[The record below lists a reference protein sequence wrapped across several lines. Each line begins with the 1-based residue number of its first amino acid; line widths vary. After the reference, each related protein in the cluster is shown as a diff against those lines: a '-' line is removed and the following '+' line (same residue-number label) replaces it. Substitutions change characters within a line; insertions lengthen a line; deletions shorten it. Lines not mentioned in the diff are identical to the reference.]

1 MTGDANTFMRLQT
14 ASPEPLKS
22 SFSVSAGMFL
32 QVLSRRGDGCRA
44 MRKLIR
50 DCHSRPVEKQHMR
63 RQAFQLFR
71 ALYER
76 KIVELMPPSSEQKLR
91 VNLDLQ
97 ADFSLNQVLSLYCL
111 DSLALLDI
119 AADNYV
125 LKLLSLIEAILEDPD
140 ILLRKQ
146 LDFLKREK
154 LAELK
159 AAGVEYETRME
170 LLEKVEYLEFNYQ
183 LQEIGSSL
191 LLLFVNVV
199 VVG

>member
-1 MTGDANTFMRLQT
+1 MRLQT

-22 SFSVSAGMFL
+22 SFFVSAGMLL

-50 DCHSRPVEKQHMR
+50 DCNSRPVEKQHMR

-97 ADFSLNQVLSLYCL
+97 ANFSLNQVLSLYCL

-119 AADNYV
+119 AAGDYV
-125 LKLLSLIEAILEDPD
+125 LKLLSLI
-140 ILLRKQ
+140 
-146 LDFLKREK
+146 
-154 LAELK
+154 
-159 AAGVEYETRME
+159 
-170 LLEKVEYLEFNYQ
+170 
-183 LQEIGSSL
+183 
-191 LLLFVNVV
+191 
-199 VVG
+199 